1 MAQFQ
6 GDYNTLKQALDNSYR
21 VGQLK
26 SLAKQI
32 SKKNPTRKVELVEH
46 ITSLVFENL
55 DALLADLDPMAIN
68 AIAEAVHNWGGCY
81 KSKQFYAKYG
91 MVPQLETARGR
102 EQMHLLHLFFINGR
116 IPRDLMTVLEKKI
129 NMPVPEK
136 LHYVKLAKTPD
147 LTAKETAHA
156 ACMNLNT
163 LLTMV
168 EGNKIRVSPK
178 TGRATATTIK
188 KISASLCDGDFYDEN
203 FDPMQAF
210 AWPLL
215 LQGGGLAAIDGNLLK
230 LTRAGTNALKKD
242 LAQGIKRIWG
252 KWEKTKL
259 IDEYSRVTA
268 VKGQKSAKGRTMT
281 SPVRRRPVINDA
293 LTCLT
298 PGRWITVDEVE
309 RFMLSESYTFEMT
322 NYDWKLYFGD
332 PHYGL
337 LDYSDT
343 WHLLQLRYLLI
354 YLFEYCAT
362 LGLLDVSYKHPENA
376 RPEFRSCWGADEEPF
391 LSQCD
396 GLMQIR
402 LNDLGAYVLG
412 LSPSYG
418 AMDTHDF
425 EIHDTDILYTGKG
438 EPTPDHSLYLDKI
451 AGQIE
456 VGRWH
461 LSLTSLLN
469 ALKQGETL
477 KEIKGFINQISLKN
491 PGKPL
496 EKLFKNAEKRSSAVV
511 GKGKATL
518 LVCNRE
524 IRKQILTD
532 KKMSTLCLPA
542 GEHHLVI
549 LPEKDELFAR
559 YLEALGIIIGR

>member
-1 MAQFQ
+1 MAQTQ
-6 GDYNTLKQALDNSYR
+6 ENYNTLKQALEGSYR
-21 VGQLK
+21 VDQLK
-26 SLAKQI
+26 SLAKMI
-32 SKKNPTRKVELVEH
+32 SKKNPTRKVELVAH
-46 ITSLVFENL
+46 IASLVFKNI
-55 DALLADLDPMAIN
+55 DTIMADLDTMAIN
-68 AIAEAVHNWGGCY
+68 ALAEAVHNWDGCY

-91 MVPQLETARGR
+91 TVPQLYTARGR
-102 EQMHLLHLFFINGR
+102 DEMHLLYLFFIDGR
-116 IPRDLMTVLEKKI
+116 IPRDLMGVLEKKI
-129 NMPVPEK
+129 NMPAPEN
-136 LHYVKLAKTPD
+136 LCYGKLAQTPD
-147 LTAKETAHA
+147 VTTRETAHA

-168 EGNKIRVSPK
+168 EENKIRVSPK
-178 TGRATATTIK
+178 TGRATAATIN
-188 KISASLCDGDFYDEN
+188 KISASLCDGDFYDEPL
-203 FDPMQAF
+203 DPMQAF
-210 AWPLL
+210 VWPLL
-215 LQGGGLAAIDGNLLK
+215 LQGGGLATIDKNFLK
-230 LTRAGTNALKKD
+230 LTRAGTTALKKD
-242 LAQGIKRIWG
+242 LAQGIKTIWK
-252 KWEKTKL
+252 KWEKTKI

-268 VKGQKSAKGRTMT
+268 VKGQKAAKGRTMT

-293 LTCLT
+293 LTCLE
-298 PGRWITVDEVE
+298 PGRWITVDEVG

-337 LDYSDT
+337 LDYCDT
-343 WHLLQLRYLLI
+343 WPLLQLRYLLI
-354 YLFEYCAT
+354 YLFEYGAT
-362 LGLLDVSYKHPENA
+362 LGLVDVSYKHPENA
-376 RPEFRSCWGADEEPF
+376 RPEFRSCWGADDEPF

-402 LNDLGAYVLG
+402 LNELGAYVLG
-412 LSPSYG
+412 ISSEYG
-418 AMDTHDF
+418 AMEPLAF
-425 EIHDTDILYTGKG
+425 EIHDTDIIYTGKG
-438 EPTPDHSLYLDKI
+438 APTPDHSLYLDKI

-496 EKLFKNAEKRSSAVV
+496 EKLFKHAEERSSEVV
-511 GKGKATL
+511 DKGKVTL
-518 LVCNRE
+518 LACNRE

-542 GEHHLVI
+542 GDHHLVI
-549 LPEKDELFAR
+549 SPEKEEPFAK
-559 YLEALGIIIGR
+559 YLEALGFIIGR

>member
-6 GDYNTLKQALDNSYR
+6 GDYNTLKQALDYTYR
-21 VGQLK
+21 VDQLK

-32 SKKNPTRKVELVEH
+32 SKKNPTHKAELVEH
-46 ITSLVFENL
+46 LTSIVFKNL
-55 DALLADLDPMAIN
+55 DTLIAGLDPMAIN
-68 AIAEAVHNWGGCY
+68 ALAEAVHNWDGFY
-81 KSKQFYAKYG
+81 KSKPFYAKYG
-91 MVPQLETARGR
+91 QVPQLESERGK
-102 EQMHLLHLFFINGR
+102 MHLLYLFFINGR
-116 IPRDLMTVLEKKI
+116 IPRDLMDVLKKKI
-129 NMPVPEK
+129 DMPAPET
-136 LHYVKLAKTPD
+136 LHYGELAHTPD
-147 LTAKETAHA
+147 LTVRETAHA

-168 EGNKIRVSPK
+168 EANKIRVSPK
-178 TGRATATTIK
+178 TGRATAGTLHQ
-188 KISASLCDGDFYDEN
+188 ISASLCDGDFYDDPL
-203 FDPMQAF
+203 DPMQAF

-215 LQGGGLAAIDGNLLK
+215 LQGGGLAVIDKNLLK

-242 LAQGIKRIWG
+242 LAQGIKTIWE
-252 KWEKTKL
+252 KWEKSKL

-268 VKGQKSAKGRTMT
+268 VKGQKAAKGRTMT
-281 SPVRRRPVINDA
+281 SPVRRRPVINEA
-293 LTCLT
+293 LTCLE
-298 PGRWITVDEVE
+298 PGRWVTVDEVV
-309 RFMLSESYTFEMT
+309 RFMLSESYHFEMT
-322 NYDWKLYFGD
+322 NYDWKLYFAD

-343 WHLLQLRYLLI
+343 WPLLQLRYLLI

-391 LSQCD
+391 LSHCD

-412 LSPSYG
+412 LSPTYG
-418 AMDTHDF
+418 AMDDTHDF
-425 EIHDTDILYTGKG
+425 EIHDTDIIYKGKTI
-438 EPTPDHSLYLDKI
+438 PTPDHSLYLDKI
-451 AGQIE
+451 AGQME

-496 EKLFKNAEKRSSAVV
+496 EKLFKNAEERSLAIVE
-511 GKGKATL
+511 KGKATL
-518 LVCNRE
+518 LACNRE
-524 IRKQILTD
+524 IYKQILTD

-549 LPEKDELFAR
+549 LPGKDELFAR
-559 YLEALGIIIGR
+559 YLAAMGFIIGS